1 MLTMGAFPQIRLI
14 LKLILALRKKIAS
27 MSKNL
32 KRLKI
37 ESDREVLFNE
47 MVEKGLILPAKN
59 SNSPKEA
66 QVIWQGRGTASEALV
81 ELRRENR

>member
-1 MLTMGAFPQIRLI
+1 M
-14 LKLILALRKKIAS
+14 ILALRKKIAS

-32 KRLKI
+32 ERLKI

-47 MVEKGLILPAKN
+47 MVERGLILPAKD

-66 QVIWQGRGTASEALV
+66 QVIWQGRGTASESLV

>member
-32 KRLKI
+32 ERLKI

-47 MVEKGLILPAKN
+47 MVERGLILPAKD
-59 SNSPKEA
+59 SKSPKEA
-66 QVIWQGRGTASEALV
+66 RVIWQGRGTASESLV
-81 ELRRENR
+81 EVRRESR

>member
-1 MLTMGAFPQIRLI
+1 MGAFPQIRLI

-37 ESDREVLFNE
+37 KSDREVLFNE

-66 QVIWQGRGTASEALV
+66 QVIWQGRGTASESLV
-81 ELRRENR
+81 EVRRENR

>member
-1 MLTMGAFPQIRLI
+1 MGAFPQIRLI

-32 KRLKI
+32 ERLKI
-37 ESDREVLFNE
+37 ESDREVLFDE
-47 MVEKGLILPAKN
+47 MVEKGLILPAKD